1 VNVTLFAVGLSV
13 VAFAAAAVDQYFK
26 GGVPVA
32 FAAAAVDQYFKGGV
46 LP

>member
-1 VNVTLFAVGLSV
+1 VNVTL
-13 VAFAAAAVDQYFK
+13 AAAAVDQYFK